1 MAAFEWMIC
10 LDEGGN
16 ADGPEFEGPRDQK
29 VWSLYSQDPDVNVPL
44 SLRRVTPKVTGP
56 HFGEL
61 KMYRYGHGFTY
72 FGADRLALWLE
83 FKGDPI
89 GG

>member
-1 MAAFEWMIC
+1 MATFEWMIC

-29 VWSLYSQDPDVNVPL
+29 VWSLYSQDPDV
-44 SLRRVTPKVTGP
+44 SLTGTFPRPVRTGP

-72 FGADRLALWLE
+72 YGADRLAFWLE
-83 FKGDPI
+83 FEGDPI